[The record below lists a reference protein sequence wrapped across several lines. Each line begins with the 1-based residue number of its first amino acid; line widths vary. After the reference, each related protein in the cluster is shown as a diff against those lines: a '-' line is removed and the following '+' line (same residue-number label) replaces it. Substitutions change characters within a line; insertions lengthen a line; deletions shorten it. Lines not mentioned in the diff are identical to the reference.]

1 MNDEQFES
9 EQTDVEETQ
18 EQTSDEEVNDSEVEE
33 QDDIE
38 NTTESNE
45 RGDLRIPL
53 KEERTKRQTLEQK
66 LKDPEFIRQQAEEL
80 GLITKTDEYNPY
92 TQPVDNTNPYQA
104 LADENGVIDPIKL
117 AETSEERAYNRMKNE
132 QKAVEFEQKDW
143 QEAVK
148 NFPVLADNE
157 ELAQIIKE
165 NRLSRIL
172 SGKGYVPYKDVA
184 KQIIGLL
191 TTTEQKGI
199 EKGKEDAQVQERIVN
214 RASIAQPSNAA
225 DNGISE
231 KEELEKLMASKDHVV
246 AKQARQEYISKFL

>member
-1 MNDEQFES
+1 MTDENVES
-9 EQTDVEETQ
+9 EQTEIEETQ

-33 QDDIE
+33 QDETE
-38 NTTESNE
+38 NTTESTD

-80 GLITKTDEYNPY
+80 GLMNNADEYNPY

-104 LADENGVIDPIKL
+104 LADENGDIDPISL
-117 AETSEERAYNRMKNE
+117 AKTTEERAYNRIKNE
-132 QKAVEFEQKDW
+132 RMAEDFERNDW
-143 QEAVK
+143 QNAVK
-148 NFPVLADNE
+148 EFPVLADNE
-157 ELAQIIKE
+157 ELSQIIKE

-172 SGKGYVPYKDVA
+172 SGKGYVPYKEIA
-184 KQIIGLL
+184 KQIIGLI

-214 RASIAQPSNAA
+214 RASLGQPSNAS
-225 DNGISE
+225 DDSIPE
-231 KEELEKLMASKDHVV
+231 KDKLEELMQSTNHAV
-246 AKQARQEYISKFL
+246 ATQARQEYISKFL